1 MSECVHEWFARQAA
15 HRGDAVAV
23 GSGRDTLTY
32 RQLDQRANRLA
43 RHLRSLGVGPEV
55 LVGVCAGRSP
65 RLVLALLA
73 VLKAGG
79 AYLPLDP
86 AHPDD
91 RLARLLADA
100 AAPVLITD
108 DVDRSF
114 GAPSV
119 VDIVDLASVEL
130 DGYPE
135 TAPET
140 GVRPENLAYLMYTS
154 GSTGEPKGVMV
165 EHRNVTRLFTSTADL
180 FRFGQDDVWTLF
192 HSVAFDFS
200 VWELWG
206 ALLHGGRLVVVP
218 RDVTRA
224 PERFAA
230 LLCEEGV
237 TVLNQTPGAFR
248 QLVAEDERGLPG
260 ALALRLVVFG
270 GDVLPFGL
278 LEPWFARHPGISLV
292 NMYGITETTV
302 HVTHRPLTPADPA
315 TAPGSMI
322 GRALPDLSVRLLGP
336 DGKEATEGEIHV
348 GGAGVARGYLGR
360 PALTAERFLPD
371 PHGTGM
377 RCYRTGDLARAAAAD
392 DLCFLGRADAQ
403 VKIRGHRVE
412 IGEVEA
418 ALNAHPS
425 VSAAAVL
432 AHPDE
437 SGSQRLT
444 AYWVN
449 GAVDG
454 PSAAELRGH
463 LAGKLPEYLLP
474 SGYVRLDRL
483 PLTAN
488 GKVDRRALPAP
499 ETERPELA
507 EPYAE
512 PTTDLEETLT
522 RIWASVLGLDLV
534 GIDDDFF
541 ELGGHSLLAAQV
553 VAELRDR
560 LGVPATLRLL
570 FDQPTV
576 RTFAARI
583 KEAS

>member
-1 MSECVHEWFARQAA
+1 MSGEECVHEWFARQAA
-15 HRGDAVAV
+15 RRGDAVAV
-23 GSGRDTLTY
+23 SCGRETLTY
-32 RQLDQRANRLA
+32 RELDQRANRLA

-55 LVGVCAGRSP
+55 PAGVCAERSP
-65 RLVLALLA
+65 DLVVALLA

-91 RLARLLADA
+91 RLSGLLADA
-100 AAPVLITD
+100 GAPVLLTD
-108 DVDRSF
+108 HADRSL
-114 GAPSV
+114 GARTV
-119 VDIVDLASVEL
+119 VDLAHTDL
-130 DGYPE
+130 DAYPA

-140 GVRPENLAYLMYTS
+140 GVGPGNLAYLMYTS
-154 GSTGEPKGVMV
+154 GSTGTPKGVLV
-165 EHRNVTRLFTSTADL
+165 EHRNVTRLFSSTSEL
-180 FRFGQDDVWTLF
+180 FRFGADDVWTLF

-200 VWELWG
+200 VWEMWG

-218 RDVTRA
+218 RDVARA

-260 ALALRLVVFG
+260 ALALRMVVFG
-270 GDVLPFGL
+270 GDVLPFEL
-278 LEPWFARHPGISLV
+278 LEPWFARHRDIALV

-302 HVTHRPLTPADPA
+302 HVTHRPLTPADA
-315 TAPGSMI
+315 GAPGSMI
-322 GRALPDLSVRLLGP
+322 GRALPDLSVRLLGS
-336 DGKEATEGEIHV
+336 GEREGEILV
-348 GGAGVARGYLGR
+348 GGAGVTRGYLGR

-371 PHGTGM
+371 PHATVPGA
-377 RCYRTGDLARAAAAD
+377 RRYRTGDLARD
-392 DLCFLGRADAQ
+392 HDGDLRFLGRADSQ

-418 ALNAHPS
+418 AVNAHPS

-437 SGSQRLT
+437 TGSPRLT

-449 GAVDG
+449 GTSDSL
-454 PSAAELRGH
+454 SAAELRGH
-463 LAGKLPEYLLP
+463 LAAKLPEYLLP

-499 ETERPELA
+499 DTERPELA
-507 EPYAE
+507 EPYAA

-553 VAELRDR
+553 VAELKDR
-560 LGVPATLRLL
+560 LGIPASLRLL